1 MTLNPN
7 KKTYRSTAGGDF
19 QYDGTS
25 PWLNQD
31 PSLGLGSATAKH
43 LATLF
48 TTSQIHRVEQLI
60 DRPYVLAARD
70 YREIG
75 LTA

>member
-31 PSLGLGSATAKH
+31 PSLGLGNATAKH
-43 LATLF
+43 LTALF
-48 TTSQIHRVEQLI
+48 TMSQIHRVEQLL
-60 DRPYVLAARD
+60 DKPYVRE

-75 LTA
+75 LTP